1 MLSICCTTSSA
12 VRECSILE
20 KISLKDLFREPVFVA
35 DNKGNAF
42 NRSIYLSTLPDLQD
56 GYATN
61 ALDNDALF
69 FQDAIRIEARRPEAM
84 TIAEEEHRNRTR
96 SDRNALQPETAAA
109 EDIPLATGTVL
120 GFPAHQGRPGALGEV
135 HARPH
140 PLVENPRVLVQLSFM
155 TEGGSGV
162 DHAVLAELSRR
173 LGIAAPDRHARHHAM
188 KWGQGSL
195 RWERHTEFS
204 TYLWE
209 GPLDSRG
216 GGLPKESPFGN
227 GFSPPGTVI
236 SGIRL
241 DIRKWTQASERLIG
255 AFDPASLCYSLVENG
270 KAAVITDFRQDGD
283 GLTRMLILDR
293 GLTPARTGA
302 LSQRL
307 MDIETYRTLAMLGLP
322 LAQSLSARVR
332 RIEDRLAEITSEMK
346 DAEKRNSQALLVELT
361 GLAAELEADAA
372 ASLYRFGA
380 SRAYDGIVQ
389 ARLEALGE
397 EVVPGYDTW
406 IGFLQ
411 RRVAPAMRTCR
422 SVEER
427 QANLS
432 EKLTRA
438 TQLLRTWVDVE
449 VEKQNRDLLASMNNR
464 ARLQLRLQQTV
475 EGLSVAAVSYYVV
488 GLIGYLAKGASV
500 FGHAVAPELVTAASV
515 PVAVVAVWWL
525 VRRVRRKHSE
535 PGRPAGE

>member
-1 MLSICCTTSSA
+1 VS
-12 VRECSILE
+12 
-20 KISLKDLFREPVFVA
+20 DEP
-35 DNKGNAF
+35 
-42 NRSIYLSTLPDLQD
+42 SQLQF
-56 GYATN
+56 T
-61 ALDNDALF
+61 
-69 FQDAIRIEARRPEAM
+69 
-84 TIAEEEHRNRTR
+84 
-96 SDRNALQPETAAA
+96 
-109 EDIPLATGTVL
+109 PLASGSVM
-120 GFPAHQGRPGALGEV
+120 GFPAHHGRPGAIGEV

-140 PLVENPRVLVQLSFM
+140 PLVEKPRVLIQLSFM
-155 TEGGSGV
+155 TEGGSGL
-162 DHAVLAELSRR
+162 DHAVLSELSRR
-173 LGIAAPDRHARHHAM
+173 LGIAAPDRQARHHTM

-204 TYLWE
+204 AYLWE
-209 GPLDSRG
+209 GPLAESARAQED
-216 GGLPKESPFGN
+216 SPFGN

-241 DIRKWTQASERLIG
+241 EIRKWTPASERLIVG
-255 AFDPASLCYSLVENG
+255 FDPASLCYSLVETG
-270 KAAVITDFRQDGD
+270 KAAVVTDFRQDGD
-283 GLTRMLILDR
+283 GMTRILILDR

-302 LSQRL
+302 LCQRL

-332 RIEDRLAEITSEMK
+332 RIEDRLAALTSAMK
-346 DAEKRNSQALLVELT
+346 AADSRDSQALLAELT
-361 GLAAELEADAA
+361 ELAAELEADAA

-389 ARLEALGE
+389 ERLEALEE
-397 EVVPGYDTW
+397 EVVQGYDTW
-406 IGFLQ
+406 AGFLQ

-432 EKLTRA
+432 EKLSRA
-438 TQLLRTWVDVE
+438 TTLLRTWVDVE

-488 GLIGYLAKGASV
+488 GLIGYLAKGTSL
-500 FGHAVAPELVTAASV
+500 FGHAFAPELVTAGSV
-515 PVAVVAVWWL
+515 PVAILLVWWL
-525 VRRVRRKHSE
+525 VRKARRAHGDTPKA
-535 PGRPAGE
+535 PPQAG